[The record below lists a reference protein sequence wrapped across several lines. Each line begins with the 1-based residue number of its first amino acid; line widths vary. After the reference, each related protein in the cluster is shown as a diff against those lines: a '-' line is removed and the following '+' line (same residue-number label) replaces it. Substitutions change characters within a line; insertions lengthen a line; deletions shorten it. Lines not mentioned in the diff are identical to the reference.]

1 MFTLLLPDIIKTQSY
16 PTYYISWNVILALTE
31 ATQNVDTFSCKYLDI
46 IYSRRV
52 CYVYLVLS
60 FHFHFTS
67 FILPPEKTYSGG
79 ALVSLACDFLQ
90 RKNARISRI
99 PAQQQQ
105 STITIVPTTSRYCH
119 QAQFSK
125 QKYRDV
131 HPASVNL
138 ATDTRTIRN
147 ISRVASDIMK
157 TIF

>member
-1 MFTLLLPDIIKTQSY
+1 MLIRL
-16 PTYYISWNVILALTE
+16 
-31 ATQNVDTFSCKYLDI
+31 
-46 IYSRRV
+46 IYSRRF
-52 CYVYLVLS
+52 CYVNLVLS

-105 STITIVPTTSRYCH
+105 STITIVPTKRRYCH

-125 QKYRDV
+125 QKNRDV

-147 ISRVASDIMK
+147 NSRVASDIMK
-157 TIF
+157 TIFQVNDFWDIHKYIFWYINMDFLLVFFKDVDYRLHI